1 MDTEEL
7 DRESDSE
14 LDDDEDDD
22 ELELDD
28 DEDDDELEEGF
39 SQHIHGLPI
48 LPYIILKGLIS
59 ASARASINRY
69 WFSSLGVSS

>member
-1 MDTEEL
+1 MKSRTKHLVQCGQLLEVDIEEL

-14 LDDDEDDD
+14 LDDEDLDSD
-22 ELELDD
+22 SELDD

-48 LPYIILKGLIS
+48 FTLHYFK
-59 ASARASINRY
+59 RIN
-69 WFSSLGVSS
+69 F